1 MLCYVKKYLLLMR
14 LLFILLKPEGDEME
28 SIRTKQQPN
37 VTTMT
42 SITLL
47 QEENTQSFVSFMMN
61 INNSS
66 Q

>member
-1 MLCYVKKYLLLMR
+1 
-14 LLFILLKPEGDEME
+14 ME

-61 INNSS
+61 IKNSS